1 MRAKK
6 QRSPPRKALR
16 PKGATNK
23 TVPLNVRHYPTHM
36 ADSDTSSD
44 GTRKT
49 SPDGLLLDMD
59 GSVVSPKSYLSM
71 PSVKSFPR
79 QVNYNSHS
87 SFFFSNFYFLWCFQG
102 KYPRIVK

>member
-6 QRSPPRKALR
+6 QRSPPKKNLR

-23 TVPLNVRHYPTHM
+23 TVPLNVKRYNPHL

-44 GTRKT
+44 GTRRN
-49 SPDGLLLDMD
+49 SPDGLLMD
-59 GSVVSPKSYLSM
+59 NGDSSIVSPKSYLSM

-79 QVNYNSHS
+79 
-87 SFFFSNFYFLWCFQG
+87 
-102 KYPRIVK
+102 